1 MKTIPRRHQNKHFCT
16 LTIVIDVEK
25 ILRRKLKS
33 SWLGLCVSE
42 IQFQIHFHFV
52 HFHSPLFYNSRHL
65 SIQMYLSPKNMFLIH
80 QDEKKH
86 VYHRDSLRM
95 KLGKEFWWC
104 KCLLGMIFFYL
115 NVMFSFLWLRP
126 LKCVTFKFI
135 RDNSSNMGAY
145 TDSTP
150 WSISLRRLRY
160 LKIFSLL
167 QMYIS
172 ACENLQKEDGL
183 THLNVSKGEIDRY
196 MCVLKSLPFLS
207 QENRVLLN

>member
-1 MKTIPRRHQNKHFCT
+1 
-16 LTIVIDVEK
+16 
-25 ILRRKLKS
+25 
-33 SWLGLCVSE
+33 
-42 IQFQIHFHFV
+42 
-52 HFHSPLFYNSRHL
+52 
-65 SIQMYLSPKNMFLIH
+65 MFLIH

-126 LKCVTFKFI
+126 LKCVILKFI
-135 RDNSSNMGAY
+135 RDNSSNKGAY

-150 WSISLRRLRY
+150 WSISLRRFRY
-160 LKIFSLL
+160 LRIFSLL
-167 QMYIS
+167 QMYVS
-172 ACENLQKEDGL
+172 ACRKPPGRRWTDSFKFLP
-183 THLNVSKGEIDRY
+183 KGKLIGT
-196 MCVLKSLPFLS
+196 CVFWIIFLFFLS